1 MASQQAFVEFVV
13 DQLQEAGDIAS
24 RKMFG
29 EYGLYCDGKFF
40 AMICDNQLFVKI
52 TDRGRNRFPDL
63 PEAAPYP
70 GAKPHFLVENVDN
83 RELLTA
89 LTTATC
95 QALPMPKP
103 KKGK

>member
-13 DQLQEAGDIAS
+13 DQLQEAGDIAY

-40 AMICDNQLFVKI
+40 GMICDNQLVVKI
-52 TDRGRNRFPDL
+52 TDAGRNRFSDL

-70 GAKPHFLVENVDN
+70 GAKPYFLVENVDN
-83 RELLTA
+83 RELLSA
-89 LTTATC
+89 LTTVTC
-95 QALPMPKP
+95 QALPAPKS
-103 KKGK
+103 KKGT